1 MNHEALTSHWRLVT
15 SAGDERAAEAAGA
28 SLLAGLLIGEPVD
41 LRVAPYF
48 KGGFQVEFALTHGP
62 CRDSAEA
69 WMISGFERTCIEF
82 TRVEDLERPEAEF
95 SVWSHALNIP
105 RVEAL
110 EAVLSNP
117 VH

>member
-1 MNHEALTSHWRLVT
+1 MT
-15 SAGDERAAEAAGA
+15 SAGDESAAEAAGT

-48 KGGFQVEFALTHGP
+48 KGGFQVEFALTHGS
-62 CRDSAEA
+62 CRDTAAA
-69 WMISGFERTCIEF
+69 WMISVFERTCVEF
-82 TRVEDLERPEAEF
+82 TRVEEFERPDADF

-110 EAVLSNP
+110 EAVLSLP
-117 VH
+117 AH